1 MRIRNMRDLLKL
13 ITFLFIVFIFLIG
26 PFGESQQQFL
36 GGSYLY
42 EEKNPSP
49 TPVSKKES
57 VIYTKKQI
65 EYEGNPQVLHII
77 EIDLSNPQVKVLPVL
92 SKDSVFGFEY
102 LSEINERY
110 NATATVNAG
119 FNYPYGQ
126 PSGLLIQDGKILSS
140 AKGYGRIL
148 LMSDKKAWFSK
159 SPLKVWVGDGDY
171 MLPVDSVNPYPEQ
184 KGILIFTPEYGI
196 TNRIDTK
203 HTVSVV
209 RAGIVESS
217 QVVLGETQIPKDGFL
232 ITDLRVENSP
242 LLNLFEGQNIEVMLE
257 SEMLF
262 KTEATLE
269 SETSLDPKVDSLY
282 HSQQL
287 IIEQGYQCSGS
298 LVEDGKNVS
307 KDLDEWA
314 GNLRIPTPKTAVGI
328 KDESTLVFLVVDGR
342 QPQYSTGV
350 SGSQLA
356 DILISLGVTEAAILD
371 GGASSQLIYN
381 GEIANRPSTGRERL
395 LASAFIVIE

>member
-1 MRIRNMRDLLKL
+1 M
-13 ITFLFIVFIFLIG
+13 
-26 PFGESQQQFL
+26 
-36 GGSYLY
+36 Y

>member
-42 EEKNPSP
+42 EEKNHSP
-49 TPVSKKES
+49 APVSKKES

-171 MLPVDSVNPYPEQ
+171 MLPVDSVNPYP
-184 KGILIFTPEYGI
+184 
-196 TNRIDTK
+196 
-203 HTVSVV
+203 
-209 RAGIVESS
+209 
-217 QVVLGETQIPKDGFL
+217 
-232 ITDLRVENSP
+232 
-242 LLNLFEGQNIEVMLE
+242 
-257 SEMLF
+257 
-262 KTEATLE
+262 
-269 SETSLDPKVDSLY
+269 
-282 HSQQL
+282 
-287 IIEQGYQCSGS
+287 
-298 LVEDGKNVS
+298 
-307 KDLDEWA
+307 
-314 GNLRIPTPKTAVGI
+314 
-328 KDESTLVFLVVDGR
+328 
-342 QPQYSTGV
+342 
-350 SGSQLA
+350 
-356 DILISLGVTEAAILD
+356 
-371 GGASSQLIYN
+371 
-381 GEIANRPSTGRERL
+381 
-395 LASAFIVIE
+395 